1 MCQYEVTNLPMT
13 GWRISIRMGG
23 EEGRMLEDFK
33 LRWDL
38 GIRGSEHPLINRI
51 GRGWT
56 MAWYL

>member
-1 MCQYEVTNLPMT
+1 MT

-23 EEGRMLEDFK
+23 GEGRMLEDFK

-38 GIRGSEHPLINRI
+38 GIEPAQGLEHPLINRI

-56 MAWYL
+56 MA

>member
-1 MCQYEVTNLPMT
+1 MCQYVVANPSMT

-23 EEGRMLEDFK
+23 GEGRMLEDFK

-38 GIRGSEHPLINRI
+38 GIEPAQGSEHPLINRI

-56 MAWYL
+56 MA